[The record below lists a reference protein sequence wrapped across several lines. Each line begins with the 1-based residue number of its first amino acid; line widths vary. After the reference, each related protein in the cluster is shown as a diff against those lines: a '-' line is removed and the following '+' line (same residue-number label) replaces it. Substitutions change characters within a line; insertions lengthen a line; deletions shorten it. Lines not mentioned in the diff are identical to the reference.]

1 MAKKIPRLVKICIAK
16 AEAGTYHRFCSY
28 GNYMSASTSSLL
40 KTCAFTCSLFLGFN
54 SASFGAELV
63 LEKVPPIT
71 VARAPAYPE
80 NLARYYYGAQVEAP
94 HGTSIANLQLSSKS
108 KDTNTAAAAL
118 LCDDPTVG
126 YALPSGSTT
135 LLVSFPRIENIDT
148 ISFLNHGAKGDVKIA
163 VSSAKLP
170 ADSPQW
176 REVSHQALA
185 SNVVKSKI
193 GPAEAKYVR
202 LTFDLAEP
210 GRIAGLG
217 VYSTPALS
225 ALTMPRAHKLNG
237 EEKSESFGLI
247 SYNLTDVHAKSRA
260 LYVTS
265 GDDLIQA
272 NNMIDGQPAS
282 SYSFEPSDA
291 MPAAIIDLGKVTT
304 LRRISAIYAPSHVGV
319 DFYVLQSL
327 PGSGTGSVAKAREV
341 GAPKTLRLDD
351 TTFAR
356 LTPVGS
362 VLDEGTGRAAVD
374 FPEMSGRYIL
384 VKWTPTAQQDTAFS
398 VAEISAFG
406 KSKSGSL
413 IAANTAGS
421 RGGIVSDGK
430 TGEDAKDFGLGKDA
444 KEIPAEAPPAEGP
457 PVGLPQPPPFVFV
470 PLVIPTSP

>member
-1 MAKKIPRLVKICIAK
+1 
-16 AEAGTYHRFCSY
+16 
-28 GNYMSASTSSLL
+28 MSASSLL
-40 KTCAFTCSLFLGFN
+40 KTCAFTCSLFLGFA
-54 SASFGAELV
+54 SASFGVELV

-71 VARAPAYPE
+71 VSQAPAYPE

-94 HGTSIANLQLSSKS
+94 QGTSLANLRLSSRS
-108 KDTNTAAAAL
+108 EDTNTAAAAL

-135 LLVSFPRIENIDT
+135 LLVSFPRIENIDA

-176 REVSHQALA
+176 RGVLQQTLA

-193 GPAEAKYVR
+193 GPAEAKYVK
-202 LTFDLAEP
+202 LTFDVAEP

-217 VYSTPALS
+217 IYSTPALS
-225 ALTMPRAHKLNG
+225 AFTMPRAHKLNG

-247 SYNLTDVHAKSRA
+247 SYNLTDFHAKSRA
-260 LYVTS
+260 LYVSS
-265 GDDLIQA
+265 GNDLIQA
-272 NNMIDGQPAS
+272 NNMIDGQPTSA
-282 SYSFEPSDA
+282 YTFGPSDA
-291 MPAAIIDLGKVTT
+291 MPTTIIDLGKVTT
-304 LRRISAIYAPSHVGV
+304 LRRISAIYAPRHVGV
-319 DFYVLQSL
+319 DFYVLPSL
-327 PGSGTGSVAKAREV
+327 PALETGSAAKAHEV
-341 GAPKTLRLDD
+341 DAPKTLRLDD
-351 TTFAR
+351 NTLAR
-356 LTPVGS
+356 LNPVGS

-384 VKWTPTAQQDTAFS
+384 VKWTPAAQPETAFS

-406 KSKSGSL
+406 RNKSGSL

-421 RGGIVSDGK
+421 RSGIVSDGK
-430 TGEDAKDFGLGKDA
+430 TVEDGKDFGLGKEA

-470 PLVIPTSP
+470 PLVQVTSP